1 MAQQHSLLTPSGTIT
16 IAQAQP
22 SHIDIV
28 ISILEEVG
36 QWLLERDIYQWLPGS
51 FRRDRIAS
59 SFELGQVY
67 LAKQGEEVIGTLTLQ
82 WSDKLMWGDVP
93 GDAGYV
99 HRLAIRHAFAGMG
112 LGRLLLQWA
121 EDTAASVGKH
131 YLRLDC
137 WTDNPALCQYYE
149 RAGYICRGEIVFQG
163 KQQVWKT
170 SLYEK
175 TCRSK

>member
-1 MAQQHSLLTPSGTIT
+1 MAREHSLSTPSGTIT

-22 SHIDIV
+22 SDIDIV
-28 ISILEEVG
+28 ISILEEAG
-36 QWLLERDIYQWLPGS
+36 QWLLERGIYQWLPGS
-51 FRRDRIAS
+51 FSRDRIAS
-59 SFELGQVY
+59 SLGLGQVY
-67 LAKQGEEVIGTLTLQ
+67 LAKQGEEAIGTLTLQ

-93 GDAGYV
+93 DDAGYV
-99 HRLAIRHAFAGMG
+99 HRLAIRRAFAGKG
-112 LGRLLLQWA
+112 LGRMLLQWA

-149 RAGYICRGEIVFQG
+149 RADYICRGEVVFQG

-170 SLYEK
+170 TLYEK
-175 TCRSK
+175 TCRRK